1 MSTIDSVSPVVN
13 SAEINDSAATSINGS
28 TATNDTA
35 TNTEISSTTDETASP
50 TVAAI
55 PKATSAPPKINPWKA
70 RAEQSISAKTQDSQ
84 QGSDSPAASSGQVAN
99 PNSIRSSDFSISQ
112 GNATTKRGHR
122 ASRSSV
128 IDDSSLWPTLDK
140 ALGENNEATHKK
152 TNGTETT
159 ENAAP
164 SAPKV
169 TGKEKWTKYTP
180 TITYTPLPSKAS
192 RGGASAGK
200 GTTRTS
206 ASQRTSRE
214 KTSGDRPEYGMDGK
228 LKSSRSSD
236 TSRPRTTKTRSLS
249 VSNTKSERAP
259 RRESQADRD
268 LETIQAVG
276 RSQSS
281 KRSERGSISA
291 PNGNTPVSDAS
302 KSPQVGALSGNVA
315 DAGASANGAEAR
327 PHRASYDST
336 FSQRG
341 RGGYRGTRAGYQN
354 NFGSSR
360 YQNQNYPTQSHLQGG
375 RAFSRDQVA
384 YGIDQYQ
391 NFVNPAIAPVMIDP
405 IVARHMILNQCEYY
419 FSIEN
424 LCKDLFLRKHMDQ
437 EGFVNLPIL
446 AKFNRVRAI
455 TLDYA
460 LIRDVCVMSTII
472 ELRASPGAYDK
483 IRRAEGWE
491 HWVLPEDQRDPS
503 TKDVPEAVP
512 EVQATSAE
520 ESQGDM
526 SSSIGAPSFV
536 PGQAV
541 ADSQQQATSA
551 LNENF
556 ANLGM
561 GRKLSPDVKEFQSAN
576 ESK

>member
-1 MSTIDSVSPVVN
+1 MSAIDSVPAVAN
-13 SAEINDSAATSINGS
+13 STEINDSAATSINGS
-28 TATNDTA
+28 TATNETA
-35 TNTEISSTTDETASP
+35 TNTEISSTTDETATP
-50 TVAAI
+50 AVAPI
-55 PKATSAPPKINPWKA
+55 PKAPSAPPKINPWKA
-70 RAEQSISAKTQDSQ
+70 RAEQSSSAKTHDSQ
-84 QGSDSPAASSGQVAN
+84 QGTDSQAGTTGQSI
-99 PNSIRSSDFSISQ
+99 NSTSTRNSDFPTSQ
-112 GNATTKRGHR
+112 GNTAAKRGHR
-122 ASRSSV
+122 SRSSV
-128 IDDSSLWPTLDK
+128 IDDSTLWPTLDK
-140 ALGENNEATHKK
+140 ALGESSETTQKK
-152 TNGTETT
+152 ANGTENSETG
-159 ENAAP
+159 AP

-180 TITYTPLPSKAS
+180 TIMYTPLPSKAA

-200 GTTRTS
+200 STTRTG
-206 ASQRTSRE
+206 ASQRASRE
-214 KTSGDRPEYGMDGK
+214 KTSGERSEYGADGR
-228 LKSSRSSD
+228 LKSSRSSE
-236 TSRPRTTKTRSLS
+236 TSRPRTSKTRSLS
-249 VSNTKSERAP
+249 VSNTKSDRAP
-259 RRESQADRD
+259 RRESQADGD
-268 LETIQAVG
+268 LETIQTGG

-291 PNGNTPVSDAS
+291 PNGSTPVSDSS
-302 KSPQVGALSGNVA
+302 KSPQVGSLSGNSA
-315 DAGASANGAEAR
+315 EASASVNGAEAR
-327 PHRASYDST
+327 PHRASYDSS

-341 RGGYRGTRAGYQN
+341 RGGYRGTRAGYQS
-354 NFGSSR
+354 NFSNGR
-360 YQNQNYPTQSHLQGG
+360 YQNPNYLTQSHLQGG

-384 YGIDQYQ
+384 YGFDQYQ

-424 LCKDLFLRKHMDQ
+424 LCKDLFLRKHMDE

-472 ELRASPGAYDK
+472 ELRAAPGAFDK

-491 HWVLPEDQRDPS
+491 QWVLPADQRDPS
-503 TKDVPEAVP
+503 TKDVPEAAP
-512 EVQATSAE
+512 EVPTASAE

-536 PGQAV
+536 PGQTV
-541 ADSQQQATSA
+541 TDSQQPATSA